1 MKGISDAHYEHAQK
15 VWEVFEIK
23 NRGKYHDLYAQS
35 DTLLLADV
43 FDNFRNMCLEIYEL
57 VPIYLVSAPGL
68 AWQSCLKKNKVKL
81 ELLTGYDMLLLVEKR
96 IRGGI
101 CQATHRYAKANIKY
115 MKNYDKNKESS
126 NIAHLDANKF
136 YG

>member
-1 MKGISDAHYEHAQK
+1 
-15 VWEVFEIK
+15 
-23 NRGKYHDLYAQS
+23 
-35 DTLLLADV
+35 
-43 FDNFRNMCLEIYEL
+43 MCLEIYEL
-57 VPIYLVSAPGL
+57 VPMYLVSAPGL

-81 ELLTGYDMLLLVEKR
+81 ELLTGYDMLLIVEKR

-136 YG
+136 YGWAMSQKLPVNGLKWVEKSRLSEFNEDLWWR